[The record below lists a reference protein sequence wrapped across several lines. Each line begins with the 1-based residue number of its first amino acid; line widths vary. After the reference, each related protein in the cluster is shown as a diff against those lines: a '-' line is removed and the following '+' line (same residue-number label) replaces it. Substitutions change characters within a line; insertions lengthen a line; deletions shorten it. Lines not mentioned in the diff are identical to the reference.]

1 MKGLQRILIGAFL
14 ALLGASFAAHAQVK
28 RSGPASAMYKC
39 KDAQGRTYY
48 ADKLGPE
55 CVGGVQ
61 ELSRQGLRVHRPAP
75 AGASSAETTAAAPV
89 NLDRERRDK
98 ALLATYSSEE
108 QIEAA
113 KQRNLALPVQA
124 IKQAESKLERA
135 RKELHGLQAQ
145 ADGYAGQKKQIP
157 ASLLE
162 DVRSKEALVARLAE
176 ELQRKREHVA
186 GIEQRFEADK
196 QRFREL
202 SLKQAAR

>member
-1 MKGLQRILIGAFL
+1 MKGLQKILFGAFL
-14 ALLGASFAAHAQVK
+14 VLLCATFAAHAQVK
-28 RSGPASAMYKC
+28 RSGPAAAMYKC

-75 AGASSAETTAAAPV
+75 AGASGAERTAAAPV
-89 NLDRERRDK
+89 SLDRERRDK

-113 KQRNLALPVQA
+113 KQRNLALPLQA
-124 IKQAESKLERA
+124 VKQAESKLERVQ
-135 RKELHGLQAQ
+135 KELHGLQTQ
-145 ADGYAGQKKQIP
+145 ADGYASQKKQIP

-162 DVRSKEALVARLAE
+162 DVRAKEAQVARLTE
-176 ELQRKREHVA
+176 ELQKKREHAA